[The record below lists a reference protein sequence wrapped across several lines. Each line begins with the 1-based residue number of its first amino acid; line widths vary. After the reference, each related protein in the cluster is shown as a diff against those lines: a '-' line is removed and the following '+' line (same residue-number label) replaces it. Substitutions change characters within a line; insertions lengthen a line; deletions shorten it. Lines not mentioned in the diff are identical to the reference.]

1 MSIIQ
6 HSWQKSQNVIPGNQ
20 EVVWVVDDQGKVN
33 LVVHQ
38 ERNGESYLSWRFF
51 GTRDFLYGHRWWQKT
66 SSNLDPRPEPPR
78 PEAAQEG
85 VYGPG
90 DPPNMAPLLPP
101 TPTKQRYHMT
111 TTKGPTDCCPGCWE
125 CDPSRFDPPA
135 GCQGDPDEN
144 PDRVNAPEPLGEP
157 ANIRTELAQ
166 LRTELAQLRADLMAV
181 CKFLHD
187 PDGLSVVT
195 IVEKM
200 NSALKTVSKHVL
212 ALDSHQKQVDARL
225 DEIEKHTDFS
235 HNSK

>member
-20 EVVWVVDDQGKVN
+20 EVVWVVNDQGKVN

-90 DPPNMAPLLPP
+90 DPPDMAPSLLP
-101 TPTKQRYHMT
+101 Q
-111 TTKGPTDCCPGCWE
+111 
-125 CDPSRFDPPA
+125 
-135 GCQGDPDEN
+135 N

-157 ANIRTELAQ
+157 ANVRTELMI
-166 LRTELAQLRADLMAV
+166 LTEMVR
-181 CKFLHD
+181 
-187 PDGLSVVT
+187 
-195 IVEKM
+195 
-200 NSALKTVSKHVL
+200 VL
-212 ALDSHQKQVDARL
+212 LEARNAFDIYRREVDARL

>member
-6 HSWQKSQNVIPGNQ
+6 HGWQKSEFVAPKQWEI
-20 EVVWVVDDQGKVN
+20 VWIVDDLKR
-33 LVVHQ
+33 VVMAIY
-38 ERNGESYLSWRFF
+38 EPDAFTRIWRVF
-51 GTRDFLYGHRWWQKT
+51 GSTECLYGHRWWQK
-66 SSNLDPRPEPPR
+66 SGGGLGPRPEPPR

-90 DPPNMAPLLPP
+90 DPPDVAPSLTP

-135 GCQGDPDEN
+135 GCQGDPDLAAGLAAAVDKMIMDDVRYALVGN
-144 PDRVNAPEPLGEP
+144 SDRVNAPEPLGEP
-157 ANIRTELAQ
+157 ANIRTMLAQ
-166 LRTELAQLRADLMAV
+166 LSQNILILVELVRTLF
-181 CKFLHD
+181 K
-187 PDGLSVVT
+187 SV
-195 IVEKM
+195 
-200 NSALKTVSKHVL
+200 A
-212 ALDSHQKQVDARL
+212 ALDSHQKQVDARF